1 MAKAWVLVANHTDAR
16 MFEAEHRA
24 SALKELDV
32 LHYPEG
38 RMKGR
43 ELLADAPGRVF
54 DRFGHASRGMGNMG
68 DLRRDGAESFA
79 REIAHALERGREE
92 GRFENLYIVAEP
104 KMVGPL
110 RNAMSAT
117 TRAAIQGETAKNV
130 IHDAPEEIRKQLP
143 DFL

>member
-24 SALKELDV
+24 SALKELEV

-38 RMKGR
+38 RMRGQ
-43 ELLADAPGRVF
+43 ELLSDSSGRVF
-54 DRFGHASRGMGNMG
+54 DRNGHGSHAMGG
-68 DLRRDGAESFA
+68 ISDLRREGAQTFA
-79 REIAHALERGREE
+79 REIAHALERAHEE
-92 GRFENLYIVAEP
+92 GRYEHLYIVAEP

-110 RNAMSAT
+110 RNALSPT
-117 TRAAIQGETAKNV
+117 TRAAIQGETGKNLV
-130 IHDAPEEIRKQLP
+130 HSDPEAIRKQLP

>member
-24 SALKELDV
+24 SALKELEV

-43 ELLADAPGRVF
+43 DLLADAPGRVF
-54 DRFGHASRGMGNMG
+54 DRYGHASRSMGNMS
-68 DLRRDGAESFA
+68 DLRRDGGEKFA
-79 REIAHALERGREE
+79 REIAHALERAHEE
-92 GRFENLYIVAEP
+92 GKYENLYIVAEP
-104 KMVGPL
+104 QMVGPL
-110 RNAMSAT
+110 RHALSPT
-117 TRAAIQGETAKNV
+117 TRAAIVGETGKNM
-130 IHDAPEEIRKQLP
+130 IHNNPDEIRKQLP